1 MNVTTL
7 LSSPGRDETGRT
19 IYRMVKRRKES
30 RIPVGDAGAET
41 IGERL
46 ARLRKSRGLT
56 QGDLADMLG
65 VTQPLVSSYERGELR
80 LHGETIIQ
88 LTRILRVTA
97 DELLGLAR
105 SAEEPPNAWVRR
117 LAKKAREIERLPKRD
132 QDALMRT
139 IDAYVSKA
147 S

>member
-1 MNVTTL
+1 M
-7 LSSPGRDETGRT
+7 GRT
-19 IYRMVKRRKES
+19 IYLMGKRRKENS
-30 RIPVGDAGAET
+30 IPIGGDASAET

-65 VTQPLVSSYERGELR
+65 VTQPLVSSYERDELR

-88 LTRILRVTA
+88 LTKILGVTA
-97 DELLGLAR
+97 DELLGLAGD
-105 SAEEPPNAWVRR
+105 AQEPPNAWIRR
-117 LAKKAREIERLPKRD
+117 LAKKARDIERLSKRD

-139 IDAYVSKA
+139 IDAYLSKA